1 MSDFKKQIMED
12 IKGYQEKYGST
23 IPSMAKDE
31 WAFNF
36 WVLDKF
42 FYEDEELI
50 IDKITDYKDYGI
62 DEYEWYEDTKE
73 LYLIQNK
80 FYSEDTILT
89 LTYVQNTFL
98 VTPLAV
104 LENGTYSKCQEL
116 QDIYQ
121 KHRDDP
127 NFTIHLQ
134 LFVTNNQRDPKII
147 DAIKQYNKN
156 NGPKVFAEVFYLD
169 DIEAKWYGEPKKQTK
184 TFTATVESVNNGTV
198 LNINNAPYHLDNII
212 DAKYVFAPVVC
223 IYKMVKDAETKGY
236 PLFEKNIRE
245 YLGNKGINKRIY
257 ETLKDVQERKNFF
270 YYNNGITVICSK
282 ISSPKQ
288 VSPKPETGSHVGIM
302 FTIENPQIVNG
313 CQTVNSIF
321 SALKEYDEEDIE
333 KAFKDTFVMVKI
345 LQIDMSDDEQ
355 QRISKNIVTYNNSQN
370 SLDEKQFVANNE
382 LFQRLKTEFA
392 DKGFLLLTKQ
402 SDAATYA
409 TKYSKKS
416 DLSKLQMASISR
428 RQIFGLESF
437 KRVSDFEIPLEKF
450 LQVILAYKVGGVDA
464 YTMKKDVL
472 KPETRTHNTV
482 VEFIKSSNVTTDFLL
497 NLYLLY
503 LRFEKEKKQQQ
514 GKLPTATPIS
524 FYAIDGFS
532 RYECV
537 QDVKKANDYFT
548 SSKSITKLMQVYS
561 VACNGYAT
569 QFMQQ
574 QNTDYIKMI
583 KTAINYDLFKTCHSN
598 AVSMYDMM
606 STAMN

>member
-1 MSDFKKQIMED
+1 MADFKKQIIED
-12 IKGYQEKYGST
+12 IRGYQEKYT
-23 IPSMAKDE
+23 TLPNIKNDE

-36 WVLDKF
+36 WILDKF

-50 IDKITDYKDYGI
+50 VDKITDYKDYGI

-80 FYSEDTILT
+80 FYSEDSKLS
-89 LTYVQNTFL
+89 LSYVQNTFL
-98 VTPLAV
+98 VMPLAV
-104 LENGTYSKCQEL
+104 LEDGKYTKCKEL

-121 KHRDDP
+121 NYKDDP

-134 LFVTNNQRDPKII
+134 LFVTNNQRDQKII
-147 DAIKQYNKN
+147 DAIRQFNKN
-156 NGPKVFAEVFYLD
+156 KGPKVLAEIFYLD

-198 LNINNAPYHLDNII
+198 LNINNESYHLDNSI
-212 DAKYVFAPVVC
+212 DAKYVFTPVVC
-223 IYKMVKDAETKGY
+223 IYKMVKDAEIKGY

-257 ETLKDVQERKNFF
+257 ETLKDEQERKNFF

-282 ISSPKQ
+282 INTAKSVTPNTK
-288 VSPKPETGSHVGIM
+288 TGSHVGIK

-345 LQIDMSDDEQ
+345 LQIDITDSEQ

-382 LFQRLKTEFA
+382 LFQRLKNEFA

-402 SDAATYA
+402 SDAATCA

-416 DLSKLQMASISR
+416 DLSKLQMLNIDR
-428 RQIFGLESF
+428 RQIFGLESL
-437 KRVSDFEIPLEKF
+437 KRVTDFEIPLEKF
-450 LQVILAYKVGGVDA
+450 LQVILAYKVGGLDA

-472 KPETRTHNTV
+472 KPETKTHNTV

-503 LRFEKEKKQQQ
+503 MRFEKEKKQQQ
-514 GKLPTATPIS
+514 GKFITATPIS

-532 RYECV
+532 RYECEG
-537 QDVKKANDYFT
+537 DIKKANEYF
-548 SSKSITKLMQVYS
+548 SSPQKIAKLMKVYC
-561 VACNGYAT
+561 VACNEYAT

-574 QNTDYIKMI
+574 QGTDYTKMI
-583 KTAINYDLFKTCHSN
+583 KTAIDYDLFQASHSS
-598 AVSMYDMM
+598 AVSMHDMM
-606 STAMN
+606 SMMS